1 VSKSAVLLVSLALAL
16 ALGAG
21 YLLREL
27 HAERARVVALQARVA
42 ELERAGPAAIPRAE
56 PQTAETGHGVA
67 PEPAVSHDPAQT
79 PSTPGT
85 KRVPSGERESPD
97 AAEVRRQLLD
107 PQIRATELAYARL
120 ELEWR
125 NRDLATA
132 LNLQPNEAAHLLD
145 LLAKQEIDERLYD
158 MLDSDRVREMLAN
171 NGGRL
176 TDEEARTRLEQRAER
191 RRQVEAERAAL
202 IGDVKLAEFNEYVK
216 AFPARAEVRELQTML
231 AETTYP
237 LRSDQVTP
245 MIAAL
250 AAELQRHEAERS
262 RLYDGAKNPPTPEE
276 TIQYM
281 HERLKLIEQSL
292 QRRHQLATAYLD
304 TEQIKRYDEMLSF
317 ERRRAQIDHDGF
329 VAVNRNAP
337 RDGAGR

>member
-1 VSKSAVLLVSLALAL
+1 VSKSAVLLGSLALAL

-202 IGDVKLAEFNEYVK
+202 LGDVKLAEFNEYVK
-216 AFPARAEVRELQTML
+216 AFQEAVKTLKDVGTQLGEEPRPSADPGAGKPPSMTRSSEPAR
-231 AETTYP
+231 P
-237 LRSDQVTP
+237 LSLDEYKAR
-245 MIAAL
+245 L
-250 AAELQRHEAERS
+250 AA
-262 RLYDGAKNPPTPEE
+262 
-276 TIQYM
+276 
-281 HERLKLIEQSL
+281 
-292 QRRHQLATAYLD
+292 
-304 TEQIKRYDEMLSF
+304 IKR
-317 ERRRAQIDHDGF
+317 
-329 VAVNRNAP
+329 
-337 RDGAGR
+337 